1 MTNSDV
7 VAFVLFGG
15 SGDLAKRKLY
25 PSLYLN
31 FIKGLLPGDCKI
43 FSVSRLSEEV
53 QAFQAEIF
61 LQLERYVSPSQFSDE
76 KAKAFVKCIRHIQ
89 LDVTRDDAWETL
101 ETHLERFRHA
111 PIVYYLSVAP
121 RFFGDIAKGIA
132 SVSLNQNGARL
143 VVEKPFGHDFES
155 ARALNKELRLFF
167 DEHQIFRIDHYLG
180 KESIQ
185 NILALRFSNNIFESQ
200 WHAGAIESVQITVA
214 EKLGVG
220 DRGDYY
226 DNNGASKDML
236 QNHMMQLLSIVAMEP
251 PFAFSPDAIR
261 DEKVKLLR
269 SLRPIDADSYSD
281 SCVRGQYVSGQG
293 EASYLEDVD
302 KESSDCET
310 YIAIKGY
317 IDNRRWAGTPFY
329 LRTGKRLAGGVGE
342 IVINFKPSNPELIKS
357 KDGLCSNNKLVIN
370 FQPDQDIFLFIN
382 KKDNQ
387 SESFS
392 VDTARLQLSTKS
404 GDLKQPYERL
414 LGHVLAGDQTL
425 FVRDDEIEVA
435 WKWLDQL
442 AASWEQGGSSPYPYK
457 GFSQGPIE
465 ADKLFVESNGWEPI
479 K

>member
-7 VAFVLFGG
+7 GAFVLFGG

-31 FIKGLLPGDCKI
+31 FIKGLLPEDCKI
-43 FSVSRLSEEV
+43 FSVSRLSEQT
-53 QAFQAEIF
+53 QAFQADIF
-61 LQLERYVSPSQFSDE
+61 LQLERHVSPSQFSDE
-76 KAKAFVKCIRHIQ
+76 KAKAFVKCIRHVQ
-89 LDVTRDDAWETL
+89 LDITQDDAWTTL
-101 ETHLERFRHA
+101 ETHLENFRQS
-111 PIVYYLSVAP
+111 PIIYYLSVAP
-121 RFFGDIAKGIA
+121 RFFGDIAKGLA
-132 SVSLNQNGARL
+132 SVSLNQHGARL

-155 ARALNKELRLFF
+155 ARTLNRELRLFF
-167 DEHQIFRIDHYLG
+167 DEQQIFRIDHYLG

-214 EKLGVG
+214 ETLGVG

-269 SLRPIDADSYSD
+269 SLRLITPEAYADH
-281 SCVRGQYVSGQG
+281 CVRGQYVAGSGEG
-293 EASYLEDVD
+293 GYLDD
-302 KESSDCET
+302 IGRASSDCET
-310 YIAIKGY
+310 YIALKTY

-329 LRTGKRLAGGVGE
+329 LRTGKRLAGSLGE
-342 IVINFKPSNPELIKS
+342 IIIHFKPSNPELIRSKS
-357 KDGLCSNNKLVIN
+357 GQCSNNQLVIN

-387 SESFS
+387 SETFL
-392 VDTARLQLSTKS
+392 VDAARLQLSTKS
-404 GDLKQPYERL
+404 GDLKLPYERL
-414 LGHVLAGDQTL
+414 LAHVFEGDQTL

-435 WKWLDQL
+435 WQWLDQL
-442 AASWEQGGSSPYPYK
+442 VASWTAEGARPHPYDC
-457 GFSQGPIE
+457 FSQGPE
-465 ADKLFVESNGWEPI
+465 QANQLVANDSGWERI
-479 K
+479 R